1 MRKKFEISVKIQNDL
16 DFEIVINLI
25 IKPQMIIVLN
35 ENDGFRK
42 NFRQFFV

>member
-1 MRKKFEISVKIQNDL
+1 MRKKFEISVKIQNNT

-25 IKPQMIIVLN
+25 IKPRMIIALR

-42 NFRQFFV
+42 NFR